1 MRRALFLAVVVC
13 ACSKKGAPAPPP
25 PAAVVAP
32 APKEA
37 SSTSTLQVAAAVIE
51 PPPEPVGPPSLQGR
65 VVLHA
70 GDSMVGGQ
78 WGLTRALEAKLT
90 AEGAKLVRHTKVSET
105 LASFD
110 KDPTLRDLLSAH
122 APDIVILTLGT
133 NDSTVPYPEVY
144 AKHVSNI
151 AKRIAPRECWWMG
164 PPMTPGKPDTGIVKV
179 IKENSAPCR
188 FFDSSNLT
196 FDRAKDGLHPSDKGG
211 YEWAEKFWVAF
222 RQPSGLRPS
231 SAAPTSLPAP

>member
-1 MRRALFLAVVVC
+1 MRRALYLAVFLF
-13 ACSKKGAPAPPP
+13 ACSKKDAPPP
-25 PAAVVAP
+25 PPASLTTPTP

-37 SSTSTLQVAAAVIE
+37 SSLQIAAALLE
-51 PPPEPVGPPSLQGR
+51 PPPPPLPEPTMPRPLKGKI
-65 VVLHA
+65 VLHA

-78 WGLTRALEAKLT
+78 WGLTRALEAKLDG
-90 AEGAKLVRHTKVSET
+90 EGAKLVRHTKVSET

-110 KDPTLRDLLSAH
+110 KDATLRDLLH
-122 APDIVILTLGT
+122 THDPDIVILTLGT
-133 NDSTVPYPEVY
+133 NDSTVPYPDAY

-179 IKENSAPCR
+179 IKENSAPCK
-188 FFDSSNLT
+188 FFDSSNFA

-211 YEWAEKFWVAF
+211 AEWAERFWVVF
-222 RQPSGLRPS
+222 RSAPSDRDRRR
-231 SAAPTSLPAP
+231 